1 VALLLSM
8 PQVLCINAT
17 GFMAGG
23 LNCTQGLPTIRA
35 YGAQSRFRD
44 DFLAQMD
51 LNGSWWFAFIA
62 TARWVGFRLDNIA
75 AAVLMLASIFV
86 MALHSKVPELACL
99 VTSNLLSE

>member
-1 VALLLSM
+1 M
-8 PQVLCINAT
+8 H
-17 GFMAGG
+17 
-23 LNCTQGLPTIRA
+23 CTQGLPTIRA

-86 MALHSKVPELACL
+86 MALHSKVSAQDLPPPEKPAISRLADL
-99 VTSNLLSE
+99 NR

>member
-1 VALLLSM
+1 MGGGVLALTAA
-8 PQVLCINAT
+8 PA
-17 GFMAGG
+17 
-23 LNCTQGLPTIRA
+23 QGLPTIRA

-86 MALHSKVPELACL
+86 MALHSKVCTAAISSAGQSRQMTRHL
-99 VTSNLLSE
+99 

>member
-1 VALLLSM
+1 MHPA
-8 PQVLCINAT
+8 
-17 GFMAGG
+17 
-23 LNCTQGLPTIRA
+23 QGLPTIRA

-86 MALHSKVPELACL
+86 MALHSKVPELAGFKIAG
-99 VTSNLLSE
+99 T

>member
-1 VALLLSM
+1 MASHAVPASGVF
-8 PQVLCINAT
+8 QV
-17 GFMAGG
+17 G
-23 LNCTQGLPTIRA
+23 LRFIARGTHATQGLPTIRA

-86 MALHSKVPELACL
+86 MALHSKVPHLTHSGEQS
-99 VTSNLLSE
+99 VV